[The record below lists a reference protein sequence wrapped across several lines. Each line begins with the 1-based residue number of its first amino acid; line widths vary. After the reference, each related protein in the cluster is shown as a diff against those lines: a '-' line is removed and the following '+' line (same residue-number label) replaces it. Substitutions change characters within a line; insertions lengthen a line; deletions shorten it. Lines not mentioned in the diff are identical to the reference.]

1 MNYQNF
7 FKNDRRRNFHNEE
20 RRAYISLGQ
29 VGGKHLDII
38 HGILSTYMQFFDWDM
53 WKKVLAD
60 PVSWGL
66 ISSLIVIEGLLSAD
80 NALVLAVLVKHLPD
94 KQRKRALMYGMLGA
108 YFFRFLFIGIGV
120 YLVEFWFIKVLGA
133 LYLGWIS
140 IAHFLQ
146 LGQEDSVK
154 EVKKSGIMV
163 RIFGVFWATVISVE
177 LMDIAF
183 SVDSIF
189 AAFAISDQVW
199 VLLIGGM
206 LGILMMRTIAGLF
219 LIIIEKIPE
228 LEATAFIII
237 GIIALKMLVTVFGIY
252 VPHYLFFII
261 LVIAFGLTMIIH
273 VFNKLKIAK

>member
-1 MNYQNF
+1 V
-7 FKNDRRRNFHNEE
+7 E
-20 RRAYISLGQ
+20 
-29 VGGKHLDII
+29 II
-38 HGILSTYMQFFDWDM
+38 QGILSTYSQFFDWAM
-53 WKKVLAD
+53 WKEVLVD

-66 ISSLIVIEGLLSAD
+66 IFSLIIIEGLLSAD

-133 LYLGWIS
+133 LYLGWLC

-146 LGQEDSVK
+146 IGNEDSVK
-154 EVKKSGIMV
+154 VVKKSGLMV
-163 RIFGVFWATVISVE
+163 RFFGTFWATVISVE

-183 SVDSIF
+183 SIDSIF
-189 AAFAISDQVW
+189 AAFAVSDQVW

-206 LGILMMRTIAGLF
+206 LGILMMRTIAGVF
-219 LIIIEKIPE
+219 LIMIEKVPE

-237 GIIALKMLVTVFGIY
+237 GVIGLKMLVSVVNLHI
-252 VPHYLFFII
+252 PHYFFFLF
-261 LVIAFGLTMIIH
+261 LLIAFSITFIVH
-273 VFNKLKIAK
+273 KVNKVKST

>member
-1 MNYQNF
+1 M
-7 FKNDRRRNFHNEE
+7 
-20 RRAYISLGQ
+20 
-29 VGGKHLDII
+29 DII

-261 LVIAFGLTMIIH
+261 LVIAFGLTMVIH

>member
-1 MNYQNF
+1 MEVIQ
-7 FKNDRRRNFHNEE
+7 
-20 RRAYISLGQ
+20 
-29 VGGKHLDII
+29 
-38 HGILSTYMQFFDWDM
+38 GILSTYKQFFDWAM
-53 WKKVLAD
+53 WQEVLTD

-66 ISSLIVIEGLLSAD
+66 ISSLILIEGLLSAD

-133 LYLGWIS
+133 LYLGWLC

-146 LGQEDSVK
+146 MGQEDQMK
-154 EVKKSGIMV
+154 EMKKSGLMV
-163 RIFGVFWATVISVE
+163 RIFGTFWATVVSVE

-183 SVDSIF
+183 SIDSIF
-189 AAFAISDQVW
+189 AAFAVSNQVW

-206 LGILMMRTIAGLF
+206 LGILMMRTIAGVF
-219 LIIIEKIPE
+219 LLIIEKIPE

-237 GIIALKMLVTVFGIY
+237 GVIGLKMLVSVIGIQ
-252 VPHYLFFII
+252 VPHYLFFLFLLITFSI
-261 LVIAFGLTMIIH
+261 TFVVHIMNRIKA
-273 VFNKLKIAK
+273 A